1 MKPFLRKSF
10 LIHLLLLFFT
20 GTTIEI
26 KAQSR
31 QGEKAEKKIEQKAFI
46 DARDLYLRIV
56 EKGDDSPT
64 VLKNLGDS
72 YYMTSDYADA
82 IKWYQQLIQT
92 SGTTTVSSESYFRYA
107 QALKSEQQYEEA
119 DRMMEIFKKLTNTD
133 SRGQMFANERDY
145 LKEIEK
151 QSGRY
156 RVETV
161 DFNSTLQ
168 DFSPS
173 FYNGR
178 LVISS
183 NRKSR
188 TGKLTHDWN
197 DQPFLDLYVVDF
209 PESDSPLI
217 ARFDDYINT
226 EYHESSSVFNKAG
239 NVVYFTRNNYTDKKL
254 KRDQAGTI
262 NLKLYRSFR
271 ESGKW
276 TIPVELPFNSD
287 EYSVAHPALST
298 DEKTLYFSSNMP
310 GTIGLSDIWSVSIQ
324 DDGSYGEPQNLG
336 NTINTEGREN
346 FPFVADNNR
355 LFFSSDGHIGLGG
368 LDVYVARILNNK
380 TYGKAYNAGK
390 PVNSSADDFSLIL
403 DNNSGIGYFA
413 SNRKGG
419 LGNDDIYKFIREQEL
434 LIDCNQTIRGITRDL
449 KTDEVI
455 ANAKIL
461 LRNADNNVIDEAIS
475 DPEGNFIFK
484 GIECNT
490 NYTIRSEKET
500 FQPAEVIITTDADQE
515 REVIRDLY
523 LKQQQEVLTGNDLNQ
538 LLELQPIYFDLNKS
552 NIRPD
557 AQLELNKVI
566 AFMEQFPNSK
576 IDVRSHTDNRASDAY
591 NMALS
596 QRRNK
601 ATLNYLM
608 DKGGISADRLTGKG
622 YGESQLIN
630 KCPTINSC
638 TEGEQQINRRSEFI
652 ILKR

>member
-107 QALKSEQQYEEA
+107 QSLKSEQQYEEA

-638 TEGEQQINRRSEFI
+638 TEGEHQINRRSEFI

>member
-1 MKPFLRKSF
+1 MKTFLRKSI
-10 LIHLLLLFFT
+10 LIHLLLLFIT
-20 GTTIEI
+20 GATIEI

-92 SGTTTVSSESYFRYA
+92 GGKAVSSESYFRYA
-107 QALKSEQQYEEA
+107 QSLKSEQQYEEA
-119 DRMMEIFKKLTNTD
+119 DRMMEIFKKLTNKD

-183 NRKSR
+183 NRESR

-209 PESDSPLI
+209 PETDSPLI
-217 ARFDDYINT
+217 IRFDDYINT

-239 NVVYFTRNNYTDKKL
+239 DVVYFTRNNYTDKKL

-287 EYSVAHPALST
+287 EYSVAHPALSA

-310 GTIGLSDIWSVSIQ
+310 GTIGLSDIWSVTIQ

-346 FPFVADNNR
+346 FPFVADNDR

-419 LGNDDIYKFIREQEL
+419 LGNDDVYKFIREQEL

-449 KTDEVI
+449 KTDEII
-455 ANAKIL
+455 ANARVL
-461 LRNADNNVIDEAIS
+461 LRDADNNVIDEAIS
-475 DPEGNFIFK
+475 DPVGNFTFQ
-484 GIECNT
+484 GIACNT

-500 FQPAEVIITTDADQE
+500 FQTAEVIITTDADQE

-523 LKQQQEVLTGNDLNQ
+523 LKQQQEVLAGNDLNQ
-538 LLELQPIYFDLNKS
+538 LLELRPIYFDLNKS

-576 IDVRSHTDNRASDAY
+576 IDVRSHTDNRASDTY

-638 TEGEQQINRRSEFI
+638 TEGEHQINRRSEFI